1 MYDFNIA
8 RWTTQD
14 PLAEKYYSQSPYNYC
29 VNNPV
34 MFVDPDG
41 NSIYSKVVKAAFKLG
56 KAVYK
61 NGIKSLVQASSYAE
75 TFADV
80 IGDVNT
86 LFDKEASGIEKT
98 LAFGSLLSEISPVSI
113 NDVKDGVKIAKRIHG
128 NSKSSTKAQHA
139 YDIIDTESNTVV
151 KTGVSGGRIRKDGK
165 SSRAEQQVRKWNREE
180 NTTKYESN
188 ITHIEPDGE
197 GAREKIYNYEKQ
209 RAKQLKNQLDKHKH
223 IRP

>member
-1 MYDFNIA
+1 MLKQQLFERSEFCCLIA
-8 RWTTQD
+8 IV
-14 PLAEKYYSQSPYNYC
+14 KY
-29 VNNPV
+29 
-34 MFVDPDG
+34 
-41 NSIYSKVVKAAFKLG
+41 NSHA
-56 KAVYK
+56 
-61 NGIKSLVQASSYAE
+61 
-75 TFADV
+75 
-80 IGDVNT
+80 
-86 LFDKEASGIEKT
+86 
-98 LAFGSLLSEISPVSI
+98 EISLVSI

-188 ITHIEPDGE
+188 ITNIEPDGE

-223 IRP
+223 IRHEIETCIYAN